1 MCIRD
6 SRARGLRVT
15 VHEDEAR
22 AALALRRA
30 AVLRRR
36 QPCVI
41 AEQLEER
48 GVGGDVERPAGTVER
63 QLDAHNR
70 LSTEESNR
78 RE

>member
-1 MCIRD
+1 V
-6 SRARGLRVT
+6 A

-36 QPCVI
+36 EARVV

-48 GVGGDVERPAGTVER
+48 RVGGDVEGPGGTVEQ

-70 LSTEESNR
+70 LSTEEVNR